1 MATELSPETTS
12 NPVTHGPSA
21 RDNSSAPAA
30 SSSPNPTN
38 EPFISSWRGEQ
49 YAAEQPTSPSR
60 LTESETKL

>member
-12 NPVTHGPSA
+12 NAATHGP
-21 RDNSSAPAA
+21 RDRESSNAP
-30 SSSPNPTN
+30 PTSKAPKPMK

-60 LTESETKL
+60 LMESERKL